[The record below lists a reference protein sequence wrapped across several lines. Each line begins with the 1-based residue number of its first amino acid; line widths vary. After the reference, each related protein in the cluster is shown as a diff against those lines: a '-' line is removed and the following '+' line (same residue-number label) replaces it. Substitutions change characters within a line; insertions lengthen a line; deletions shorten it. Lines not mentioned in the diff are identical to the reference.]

1 MMVVIVSVALM
12 IMDYRFERVSIIRH
26 AISTLITPVQWVSDL
41 PASALNWGGSS
52 IKTREQLLDENDA
65 LQVQIAVLERK
76 LQRLVFL
83 AAENNRLRELLNASS
98 VVEDSVIVSEMIGV
112 NPDPYVHEVVIN
124 KGQTDGVRV
133 GHAVVDANGL
143 MGQVI
148 QVSEYTAR
156 VLLISDSSHAVPVQ
170 VNRNG
175 LRAIVVGKGAISEL
189 ELANVPDTADIRQG
203 DLLVSSGLGGRFPA
217 GYPVATVKR
226 VEHDPGRPFAHV
238 LATPSARLNQS
249 RLVLVLFKDARKLA
263 AAQRKSDGSK
273 KFTDK
278 KSDSEYEE
286 NESESE
292 SETEGERP

>member
-1 MMVVIVSVALM
+1 MVIIVSMVLM
-12 IMDYRFERVSIIRH
+12 VMDYRFERVAIVRH
-26 AISTLITPVQWVSDL
+26 VVSTFLTPVQWASDL
-41 PASALNWGGSS
+41 PASALDWGGSS
-52 IKTREQLLDENDA
+52 LKTREQLLDENDA

-76 LQRLVFL
+76 IQKLVFL

-98 VVEDSVIVSEMIGV
+98 VVEDSVIVSEMIGI
-112 NPDPYVHEVVIN
+112 NPDPFVHEVTIN
-124 KGQTDGVRV
+124 KGEIDGVEV
-133 GHAVVDANGL
+133 GHAVVDADGL

-148 QVSEYTAR
+148 QVSEFTSS

-175 LRAIVVGKGAISEL
+175 LRAIVVGKGAIAEL

-238 LATPSARLNQS
+238 LATPSAKLNQS

-263 AAQRKSDGSK
+263 AAQRR
-273 KFTDK
+273 
-278 KSDSEYEE
+278 SEDEKRQKEEE
-286 NESESE
+286 NRSELAE
-292 SETEGERP
+292 ERP